1 MAVLHRKTVEGLL
14 ILRLDH
20 TALIFEYK
28 MMTSDDD
35 LFPANRTGD
44 PMGHQILNLGM
55 HLFMGKSALFCRLY
69 HRIGHGMREML
80 LQAGCQTQH
89 VRFLVAAEGHDL
101 RNLWLG
107 TRQRTGLV
115 KDDRVGFRHSLKESA
130 TLNGQMMIARLFHR
144 REHGDRHG

>member
-1 MAVLHRKTVEGLL
+1 ML
-14 ILRLDH
+14 ILKDKVM
-20 TALIFEYK
+20 AA
-28 MMTSDDD
+28 DDD
-35 LFPANRTGD
+35 LLTINAAGD
-44 PMGHQILNLGM
+44 TVRDKVFDARMALLMAQATAQRLGDDR
-55 HLFMGKSALFCRLY
+55 F
-69 HRIGHGMREML
+69 GHGVRVMF
-80 LQAGCQTQH
+80 LQTCSQPQH
-89 VRFLVAAEGHDL
+89 IRFIMVAESNNL

>member
-1 MAVLHRKTVEGLL
+1 MRDKVFHARMALL
-14 ILRLDH
+14 MAQATAQRL
-20 TALIFEYK
+20 
-28 MMTSDDD
+28 SDDR
-35 LFPANRTGD
+35 F
-44 PMGHQILNLGM
+44 
-55 HLFMGKSALFCRLY
+55 
-69 HRIGHGMREML
+69 GHGVRVML
-80 LQAGCQTQH
+80 LQTCSQPQH
-89 VRFLVAAEGHDL
+89 ICFIMVAESNNL